1 MKILRIFLILISLPF
16 LQAETVVCSFAILKD
31 LCTQICEGTEIEI
44 LTIVPNSV
52 DPHLYQSKP
61 SDSKM
66 IAKADLVV
74 TNGLNLEGW
83 IGGIISASGYKGIV
97 LSASTNIKPRYLGT
111 LPDPHIWHSPKLIIQ
126 MIDNITNGLSAA
138 FPKYKSIFV
147 KNSISIKKSFQIVEE
162 HIIKLFVD
170 IPENKRIMLTTHDAF
185 FYFSMNYNI
194 KVLSPQGISTSDD
207 PSAADMK
214 NLINQIRDLNISAIF
229 LENLAN
235 HKIIN
240 IISEETGKSVKGIL
254 FADTLK
260 ENSSLQETLMYNAI
274 TIAKAILK
282 GDDSSSQITFM
293 YKLKSFWKKITTY
306 D

>member
-1 MKILRIFLILISLPF
+1 MKILRIFLVLNCLTF

-31 LCTQICEGTEIEI
+31 LCAQICEGTEIEV

-66 IAKADLVV
+66 IAKANLVI

-83 IGGIISASGYKGIV
+83 IGGIISASGYNGTV
-97 LSASTNIKPRYLGT
+97 LLASTNIKPRYLGT

-126 MIDNITNGLSAA
+126 MIDNITNGLSVA
-138 FPKYKSIFV
+138 FPRHKPIFT
-147 KNSISIKKSFQIVEE
+147 KNSIDLKKSFQMVEAK
-162 HIIKLFVD
+162 ITKLFVD

-194 KVLSPQGISTSDD
+194 KVLSPQGISTGDD

-229 LENLAN
+229 LENLSN

-260 ENSSLQETLMYNAI
+260 ENSSLQETLMYNAT

-282 GDDSSSQITFM
+282 GEDSNQQDTFM
-293 YKLKSFWKKITTY
+293 YKLKSFWKKITS
-306 D
+306 

>member
-1 MKILRIFLILISLPF
+1 MKILRIFLTIASLPF

-31 LCTQICEGTEIEI
+31 LCVQICEGTEIEV

-61 SDSKM
+61 SDSKI
-66 IAKADLVV
+66 IAKADLVI

-83 IGGIISASGYKGIV
+83 IDGIISASGYKGTV
-97 LSASTNIKPRYLGT
+97 LIASTNIKPRYLGT

-126 MIDNITNGLSAA
+126 MVDNITNGLSLA
-138 FPKYKSIFV
+138 FPKHKTVFV
-147 KNSISIKKSFQIVEE
+147 KNSISIKKSFQAVEE
-162 HIIKLFVD
+162 HITKLFMN
-170 IPENKRIMLTTHDAF
+170 IPKNKRIMLTTHDAF

-229 LENLAN
+229 LENLSN

-260 ENSSLQETLMYNAI
+260 ENSSLQETLMYNAT

-282 GDDSSSQITFM
+282 GDDSSLQSTFM
-293 YKLKSFWKKITTY
+293 YKLKSFWKKITT
-306 D
+306 

>member
-1 MKILRIFLILISLPF
+1 MKTLLIFLILISLPF

-31 LCTQICEGTEIEI
+31 LCAQICEGTEIEA

-52 DPHLYQSKP
+52 DPHLYQPKP

-66 IAKADLVV
+66 IAKADLVI

-83 IGGIISASGYKGIV
+83 IGGIISASGYNGTV
-97 LSASTNIKPRYLGT
+97 LLASTNIKPRYLGT

-126 MIDNITNGLSAA
+126 MIENITNGLNAK
-138 FPKYKSIFV
+138 FPKHKSVFI
-147 KNSISIKKSFQIVEE
+147 KNSSNLKKKFETVDANIT
-162 HIIKLFVD
+162 KLFAD
-170 IPENKRIMLTTHDAF
+170 IPESKRIMLTTHDAF
-185 FYFSMNYNI
+185 FYFSVNYNI

-240 IISEETGKSVKGIL
+240 TISEETGNSVKGIL

-260 ENSSLQETLMYNAI
+260 ENSSLQETLMYNAS

-282 GDDSSSQITFM
+282 GVDSSSQNTFM
-293 YKLKSFWKKITTY
+293 YKLKSFWKKITS
-306 D
+306 

>member
-1 MKILRIFLILISLPF
+1 MKILRIFLILITLPL

-31 LCTQICEGTEIEI
+31 LCVQICEGTEIEV

-52 DPHLYQSKP
+52 DPHLYQPKP

-66 IAKADLVV
+66 IAKADLVI

-83 IGGIISASGYKGIV
+83 IGGIINASGYKGTV
-97 LSASTNIKPRYLGT
+97 LLASTNIKPRYLGT

-126 MIDNITNGLSAA
+126 MIENITNGLNAT
-138 FPKYKSIFV
+138 FPKHKSVFI
-147 KNSISIKKSFQIVEE
+147 KNSANLKKKFETVDANIT
-162 HIIKLFVD
+162 KLFAD
-170 IPENKRIMLTTHDAF
+170 IPESKRIMLTTHDAF
-185 FYFSMNYNI
+185 FYFSVNYNI

-240 IISEETGKSVKGIL
+240 TISEETGNSVKGIL

-260 ENSSLQETLMYNAI
+260 ENSSLQETLMYNAS
-274 TIAKAILK
+274 TIVKAILK
-282 GDDSSSQITFM
+282 GGDSSSQNTFM
-293 YKLKSFWKKITTY
+293 YKLKSFWKKITS
-306 D
+306 